1 MFFFLQGPDSLTQKP
16 GSPWDV
22 VSQSAWLF
30 GRDMAGSICPSAEV
44 TWAISSAW
52 KWGKWKFHLQ
62 TMLKWLHPGRL
73 TWNMSSWR
81 PRRSFSFLNGW
92 FVGSMLSFQGVFIHK
107 INIYTPPWERKKNIF
122 PIATFDKFEGDML
135 VSLEGKSS
143 RSWNQGSDGFFVVS
157 VYNLVCSGARCSN
170 TTVFSR
176 CFQTFF
182 SGQGWRKRF
191 TRIMVDCI
199 VMSSPKIS
207 MVL

>member
-1 MFFFLQGPDSLTQKP
+1 MEVNNPWTKPYFLGVVAHPLESHVFFVPESVFFFFLQGPDSLTQKP

-107 INIYTPPWERKKNIF
+107 INIYTPPWERKK
-122 PIATFDKFEGDML
+122 PY
-135 VSLEGKSS
+135 SLSLPLT
-143 RSWNQGSDGFFVVS
+143 
-157 VYNLVCSGARCSN
+157 NLREIC
-170 TTVFSR
+170 
-176 CFQTFF
+176 
-182 SGQGWRKRF
+182 
-191 TRIMVDCI
+191 
-199 VMSSPKIS
+199 
-207 MVL
+207 